1 MSLNILESISLKKR
15 FQQFTKLDS
24 KLIDKVY
31 EKYVFRVEG
40 LFGRELERKSIE
52 QSKRSGGSLEQL
64 RQVKANINIAKKIK
78 LI

>member
-24 KLIDKVY
+24 KFIDKVY